1 MNDLAIPLQARV
13 EVTTEDGRQMRNIEL
28 MGPFIITDNGLE
40 GYAIAHCATGDEF
53 FPSLTNRSIARLI
66 VASLISRADWS
77 AYNTKDL
84 IPEDCVK
91 RLIYVRTLIREIPT
105 PQH

>member
-1 MNDLAIPLQARV
+1 MKWLAIPLQAKV
-13 EVTTEDGRQMRNIEL
+13 EVDTEDGRQKKNVEL
-28 MGPFIITDNGLE
+28 MGPFIIIDNGLR

-53 FPSLTNRSIARLI
+53 FSSLPSRSLARLI
-66 VASLISRADWS
+66 VANLITDANWR

-84 IPEDCVK
+84 VPKDCVK

-105 PQH
+105 TKH